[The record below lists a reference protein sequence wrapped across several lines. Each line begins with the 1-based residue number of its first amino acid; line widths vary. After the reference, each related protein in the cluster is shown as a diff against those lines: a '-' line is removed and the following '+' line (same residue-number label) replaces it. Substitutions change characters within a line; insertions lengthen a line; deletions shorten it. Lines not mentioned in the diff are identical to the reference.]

1 MTAPDNVIQFGRR
14 VLRGF
19 SQCAF
24 QVNEITGALFIAAV
38 AVFNWRMAIFYVIS
52 GAIATIVARALNGN
66 KELLDLGL
74 YQFNSALMGL
84 ALGNFFQPNAMLWVA
99 VVVLAAITAALT
111 VAWSKLTQ
119 LPFLAA
125 PFILVLWA
133 VWPFAEYLGLAKVT
147 FGVFADAPLVWG
159 AAAIST
165 FGTALFAPSVLS
177 GLLFLVGLLISNWRH
192 AIVAALGAV
201 TAIAL
206 AEQAGAPGTAI
217 NSGFIGFNGVLAAL
231 AAYIIVA
238 ADLRLVAL
246 GALLSTWLASYVYRG
261 APVPVLA
268 SGFVLAVW
276 LMLFLGWANPRLAGK
291 QCKENKLTG

>member
-24 QVNEITGALFIAAV
+24 QANEITGALFIAAV

-52 GAIATIVARALNGN
+52 GVIATIVARALNGN

-147 FGVFADAPLVWG
+147 FGAFADAPLVWG

-165 FGTALFAPSVLS
+165 FGSALFAPSVLS

-291 QCKENKLTG
+291 AVQGK